1 MTAMKAFKGGY
12 KTGDLAGAAP
22 FAKTQ
27 AGGRR
32 RRHRGTRKVGHRK
45 RSSRHSSRRSSSW
58 SLDKFFKSMKG

>member
-1 MTAMKAFKGGY
+1 MTQMKAMKGGY

-45 RSSRHSSRRSSSW
+45 RSSRRSSSSSW